1 VIGPGLGQLEHVGD
15 GALTYV
21 NTTIAGNVN

>member
-1 VIGPGLGQLEHVGD
+1 VVGRGAGQLERVGD

-21 NTTIAGNVN
+21 NTTIAANVY